1 MDNHKNI
8 SLLDPDLVRDRLD
21 PPTLKRLVKQRKVF
35 RSWLKNR
42 NIAVYKYAHGYNFF
56 SDPDHE
62 LVRYCRGLVFDHT
75 SEKIVAFPMP
85 KFFNHFNYDESE
97 LQQLMQDGYTVETK
111 HDGSCVLLWEF
122 KGEWHWSTLGAFW
135 SEQAVHGRDIFEKD
149 GNYQKLDPSYTYM
162 FEVIHPENRIVLDHG
177 QLKSLVYLLQIHR
190 ETGQEHYDP
199 SFAETMADTEM
210 ARWYRQKLSLSEL
223 LESVENDI
231 NKEGYVVTL
240 MGESKIL
247 HRIKFKTKWYFKQSR
262 TKNLLELEGLVKVAL
277 HHRDYD
283 FPSQHNH
290 DLKIIDASVVNLS
303 EVVDSA
309 ISELRKISFRKD
321 QAAQILALNLP
332 SSLHSALFAGLD
344 SKDTST
350 HKLILKT
357 LETESPSTITD
368 AVNVYT
374 STLRR
379 IQHI

>member
-1 MDNHKNI
+1 M
-8 SLLDPDLVRDRLD
+8 
-21 PPTLKRLVKQRKVF
+21 
-35 RSWLKNR
+35 
-42 NIAVYKYAHGYNFF
+42 
-56 SDPDHE
+56 
-62 LVRYCRGLVFDHT
+62 
-75 SEKIVAFPMP
+75 
-85 KFFNHFNYDESE
+85 
-97 LQQLMQDGYTVETK
+97 
-111 HDGSCVLLWEF
+111 
-122 KGEWHWSTLGAFW
+122 
-135 SEQAVHGRDIFEKD
+135 
-149 GNYQKLDPSYTYM
+149 
-162 FEVIHPENRIVLDHG
+162 
-177 QLKSLVYLLQIHR
+177 
-190 ETGQEHYDP
+190 
-199 SFAETMADTEM
+199 
-210 ARWYRQKLSLSEL
+210 
-223 LESVENDI
+223 
-231 NKEGYVVTL
+231 VTL

-303 EVVDSA
+303 EAVDSA